1 MTVAKSLQ
9 RKEVER
15 VWVAL
20 ERAFRAECPDVPD
33 MFYLDPST
41 IPRPSSKR
49 GVALWEAYR
58 LAWSASARFR
68 RRTEKKRAT
77 KRGQGAAF
85 FDDKLVDK
93 AIENMQRAQA
103 AMRNATAFLE
113 KAAERL
119 ERETVRIGFNKAFV
133 KTERAKIEAAER
145 IETDLELLVGEITTF
160 NGVPQARTQGQWDR
174 FISSSAAKLLDAGF
188 SSREVAGLLT
198 GLPAEEI
205 DRPTLEKFRQR
216 VRRHQISM
224 A

>member
-9 RKEVER
+9 RKGVER
-15 VWVAL
+15 VWLTL
-20 ERAFRAECPDVPD
+20 EEAFKAECPDISD
-33 MFYLDPST
+33 EFYLDPST

-49 GVALWEAYR
+49 AAALWEAYR

-77 KRGQGAAF
+77 KRGQGAVF

-93 AIENMQRAQA
+93 AIENVQRAQA
-103 AMRNATAFLE
+103 AMRNATALLE
-113 KAAERL
+113 KATERL
-119 ERETVRIGFNKAFV
+119 ERETIRIGFDKAFV
-133 KTERAKIEAAER
+133 KTDRTKIEAAER
-145 IETDLELLVGEITTF
+145 IESDLELFVGELTTF

-174 FISSSAAKLLDAGF
+174 FISNSAARLLDAGF
-188 SSREVAGLLT
+188 SSREVAGLLS
-198 GLPAEEI
+198 GQPAEEV

-216 VRRHQISM
+216 VRRHQIST